1 MGVLGRSE
9 KTLRKSMVGVTGFEP
24 ATPTSRRFACRV
36 FQLSARSAQ
45 KASPRFWC
53 APGVR
58 LPKKGPQKVKMGHQ
72 QIAGVLW
79 KSVVLFRALG
89 SICNGHP
96 ASKVNKNQVVTNS
109 KKSISNATAISSPE
123 GRRFKS

>member
-1 MGVLGRSE
+1 MKSEHWSSRLSVGLLALTANTGVSAASRPVVSSGGIE
-9 KTLRKSMVGVTGFEP
+9 EIVVTP
-24 ATPTSRRFACRV
+24 AHTGRV

-58 LPKKGPQKVKMGHQ
+58 LPKKGPRKVKMGHQ

-79 KSVVLFRALG
+79 KSVVLCCAFPCSRVDLQRTSREQG
-89 SICNGHP
+89 
-96 ASKVNKNQVVTNS
+96 
-109 KKSISNATAISSPE
+109 
-123 GRRFKS
+123 